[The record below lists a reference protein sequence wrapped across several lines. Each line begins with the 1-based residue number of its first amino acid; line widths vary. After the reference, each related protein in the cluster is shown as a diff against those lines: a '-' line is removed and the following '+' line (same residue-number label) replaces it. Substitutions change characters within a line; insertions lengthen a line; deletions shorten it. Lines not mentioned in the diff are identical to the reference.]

1 MEECGNGKSVDGSV
15 SFEKGYRCQADRV
28 VIDQSQGLLLV
39 TGHYGV
45 CKPSWSHAKI
55 RFVWKEGQKY
65 DFAALKIIDSY

>member
-1 MEECGNGKSVDGSV
+1 MLTCSSPRNKKTRVMEECGNGKSVDGSV

-45 CKPSWSHAKI
+45 CKPS
-55 RFVWKEGQKY
+55 
-65 DFAALKIIDSY
+65 